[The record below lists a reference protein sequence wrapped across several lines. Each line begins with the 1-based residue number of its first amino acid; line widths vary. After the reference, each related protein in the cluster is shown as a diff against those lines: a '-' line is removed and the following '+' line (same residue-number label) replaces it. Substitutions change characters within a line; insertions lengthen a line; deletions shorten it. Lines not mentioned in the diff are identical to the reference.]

1 MSSPIHGGRAPEIG
15 RSRWPVLVFLALLQ
29 FLIAVDVTVVNIA
42 LPAIG
47 GDFGVDARHLTWVV
61 TGYTVVGGGLLM
73 AGGRIADLFGRRR
86 TLLVGAVLFGVAS
99 LAAGTA
105 PSLPLLVLARFG
117 QGAGEAIA
125 LPAAMSLLALLF
137 PGARD
142 RSRALGVWAAVAS
155 SGLVLGFLMSG
166 LITELL
172 HWRWI
177 FLINLPLVA
186 VVVGACLLLLPRD
199 AAPSRAPVDLPGAA
213 LLVAAPLL
221 LIFGVIRFG
230 DEDPDPALAGAAVV
244 AGLLCVAAF
253 PVVERRTE
261 HPLVPLS
268 FFRHRERVLANGATA
283 LFSAALSTTF
293 FLMTLHLQVER
304 GLSPIAAGAA
314 FLPLAVTL
322 VLATL
327 VVPGIIAR
335 LEFARTALLGM
346 ATTGVGIGLLA
357 VTPDTSPLVVS
368 VFPGTVLVAFGMG
381 VGLVALQNAALR
393 GVTDADAGV
402 ASGVQRCADQLGGA
416 SGIALYV
423 GVGFSPLRAPGTD
436 PFLVS
441 YGLALVGLVLAV
453 AAVPLLSRRTTPTD
467 A

>member
-1 MSSPIHGGRAPEIG
+1 MRGAHTPETG
-15 RSRWPVLVFLALLQ
+15 RSRRLTLTFLALLQ

-47 GDFGVDARHLTWVV
+47 DDFGVDARHLTWVV

-86 TLLVGAVLFGVAS
+86 TLLVGAVLFGLAS
-99 LAAGTA
+99 LGAGVA

-117 QGAGEAIA
+117 QGAGEALA
-125 LPAAMSLLALLF
+125 LPAAMSVLALLF
-137 PGARD
+137 PEARE
-142 RSRALGVWAAVAS
+142 RSRALSAWAAVAS

-186 VVVGACLLLLPRD
+186 VVVGACLLLLRPD
-199 AAPSRAPVDLPGAA
+199 GAPSRAPVDLPGAA
-213 LLVAAPLL
+213 LLIAAPLL

-230 DEDPDPALAGAAVV
+230 DEDPHPVLAGAAVV
-244 AGLLCVAAF
+244 AGLLCAAAF
-253 PVVERRTE
+253 PLVERSAA

-268 FFRHRERVLANGATA
+268 FFRHRERLLANGSTA
-283 LFSAALSTTF
+283 LFSAAQSTTF
-293 FLMTLHLQVER
+293 FLMTLHLQEER
-304 GLSPIAAGAA
+304 GLTPIAAGAA

-322 VLATL
+322 IVATV

-335 LEFARTALLGM
+335 LEFTRTALLGM
-346 ATTGVGIGLLA
+346 ATTGLGIGVLA
-357 VTPDTSPLVVS
+357 LTPDTSPLVVS

-393 GVTDADAGV
+393 GVTDADAGI

-416 SGIALYV
+416 GGIALYV
-423 GVGFSPLRAPGTD
+423 GVGFSPLLGPGTD

-441 YGLALVGLVLAV
+441 YGLALVGILLVV
-453 AAVPLLSRRTTPTD
+453 ATVPVLSRRTAPPVPAD

>member
-1 MSSPIHGGRAPEIG
+1 MSSPIRRGRAPEIG
-15 RSRWPVLVFLALLQ
+15 RSRRLVLVFLALLQ

-47 GDFGVDARHLTWVV
+47 GDLGVDARHLTWVV

-99 LAAGTA
+99 LGAGVA

-117 QGAGEAIA
+117 QGAGEALA

-155 SGLVLGFLMSG
+155 SGLVLGFLVSG

-177 FLINLPLVA
+177 FLVNPPLVA

-199 AAPSRAPVDLPGAA
+199 GAPSRAPVDLPGAA

-230 DEDPDPALAGAAVV
+230 DEDPDPALAGVVVV

-253 PVVERRTE
+253 PVVERRTA
-261 HPLVPLS
+261 HPLVPLP
-268 FFRHRERVLANGATA
+268 FLRHRERVLANGATA

-293 FLMTLHLQVER
+293 FLMTLHLQEER
-304 GLSPIAAGAA
+304 GLTPIAAGAA

-322 VLATL
+322 VVATV
-327 VVPGIIAR
+327 VVPSMIAR
-335 LEFARTALLGM
+335 LGFTRTALLGM
-346 ATTGVGIGLLA
+346 ATTGLGIGVLA
-357 VTPDTSPLVVS
+357 LTPDTSPLVVS

-423 GVGFSPLRAPGTD
+423 GVGFSPLPAQGTD

-441 YGLALVGLVLAV
+441 YGLALVGIVLAV
-453 AAVPLLSRRTTPTD
+453 ATVPLLSRRTTPTG

>member
-1 MSSPIHGGRAPEIG
+1 
-15 RSRWPVLVFLALLQ
+15 
-29 FLIAVDVTVVNIA
+29 
-42 LPAIG
+42 
-47 GDFGVDARHLTWVV
+47 
-61 TGYTVVGGGLLM
+61 
-73 AGGRIADLFGRRR
+73 
-86 TLLVGAVLFGVAS
+86 
-99 LAAGTA
+99 
-105 PSLPLLVLARFG
+105 LARFG

-357 VTPDTSPLVVS
+357 VTPDTSRSWSRCSRHRARRLRH
-368 VFPGTVLVAFGMG
+368 GRRAGG
-381 VGLVALQNAALR
+381 AAERSPAR
-393 GVTDADAGV
+393 GHDADAGV